1 MPRKSKRTA
10 EELIIL
16 PEHWQKAADNMGL
29 MHCFFKHCRIADA
42 LRDELYDPLLDAL
55 ARAARDHKPER
66 GKFSTMAMACMYR
79 AWLCRLRAGFLK
91 KNIPPLQIDPDLPD
105 PAAPDDR
112 RGKIDRVRLKVL
124 KQALTPKQQEL
135 IKMRYDDRLNFVRI
149 GQRLGIDSTV
159 AWMRNKAAIR
169 KMRAAAKERGWEI
182 YGLLDR

>member
-1 MPRKSKRTA
+1 
-10 EELIIL
+10 
-16 PEHWQKAADNMGL
+16 
-29 MHCFFKHCRIADA
+29 
-42 LRDELYDPLLDAL
+42 
-55 ARAARDHKPER
+55 
-66 GKFSTMAMACMYR
+66 
-79 AWLCRLRAGFLK
+79 
-91 KNIPPLQIDPDLPD
+91 LPD